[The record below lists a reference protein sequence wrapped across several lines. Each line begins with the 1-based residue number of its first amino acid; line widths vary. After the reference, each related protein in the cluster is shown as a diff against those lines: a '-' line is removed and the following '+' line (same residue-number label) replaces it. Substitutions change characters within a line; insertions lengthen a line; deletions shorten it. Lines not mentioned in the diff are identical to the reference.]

1 MTGKFHDEIKNLKA
15 EVGAYGEFASGMLRD
30 ALNAL
35 KEQDIELAQ
44 GVNSRKVDLA
54 SWSDEIEEK
63 ALRLTALYQP
73 MAQDLRAIACATR
86 MNVSLYRIGRYG
98 KDIAILVE
106 DLSKGPTI
114 PNMLSIPHMGELV
127 LGMIGDVLR
136 AYESGDI
143 AIIENIAERD
153 DSVDNLRY
161 SIFREA
167 VSYMMENPRT
177 ITKCTDFV
185 MVARYLERCGDHACD
200 MAEKVVFMVSG
211 ERVVYK

>member
-1 MTGKFHDEIKNLKA
+1 MTGKFHDEIKNLKD
-15 EVGAYGEFASGMLRD
+15 EVVAYGEFATAMLHD
-30 ALNAL
+30 ALKAL
-35 KEQDIELAQ
+35 KEQDIKLATE
-44 GVNSRKVDLA
+44 VNARKVDLA
-54 SWSDEIEEK
+54 SWSDDIEER
-63 ALRLTALYQP
+63 ALRLIALYQP

-106 DLSKGPTI
+106 DLSKEPHIT
-114 PNMLSIPHMGELV
+114 NMLSIPHMGDLV
-127 LGMIGDVLR
+127 LEMIGDVMR
-136 AYESGDI
+136 AYKSGDI
-143 AIIENIAERD
+143 VIIENIAERD
-153 DSVDNLRY
+153 NCVDNLRY

-167 VSYMMENPRT
+167 VSYMMEDPRT

-200 MAEKVVFMVSG
+200 MAEKVVYMVSG